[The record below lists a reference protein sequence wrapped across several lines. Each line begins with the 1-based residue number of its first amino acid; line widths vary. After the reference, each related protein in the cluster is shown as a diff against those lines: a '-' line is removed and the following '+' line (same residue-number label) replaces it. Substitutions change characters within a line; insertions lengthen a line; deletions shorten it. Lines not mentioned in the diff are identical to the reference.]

1 MPGNRSKE
9 IHQINYLTSEMDALY
24 HQASVKMG
32 ISDSVSII
40 LYTLYDAGGSCLLR
54 DICIAT
60 GTSKQTLNS
69 ALRGLEA
76 KQLLRLEQHNG
87 RSKRVILTES
97 GAEYCWKAFSGR
109 GGCPWGLAG
118 GGNPTL
124 CPPDGK
130 ICKKSAAANRT
141 TLIRSIL

>member
-1 MPGNRSKE
+1 MAGNRSKE
-9 IHQINYLTSEMDALY
+9 IHQINYLASEMDALY
-24 HQASVKMG
+24 HRASLKMG

-60 GTSKQTLNS
+60 GASKQTLNS

-87 RSKRVILTES
+87 RAKRVVLTET
-97 GAEYCWKAFSGR
+97 GAAFAKGTVGR
-109 GGCPWGLAG
+109 LFQAEIDALESWPEEEIQLYVRLMEKH
-118 GGNPTL
+118 TESL
-124 CPPDGK
+124 RQQ
-130 ICKKSAAANRT
+130 IEQ
-141 TLIRSIL
+141 L

>member
-97 GAEYCWKAFSGR
+97 GAEFAK
-109 GGCPWGLAG
+109 
-118 GGNPTL
+118 NTV
-124 CPPDGK
+124 GK
-130 ICKKSAAANRT
+130 LFQAEVDALWDWPEEEIQLYVRLMEKYAKSLRQQIEQ
-141 TLIRSIL
+141 L